1 MKIKDQ
7 EAAEKYIKLCILL
20 NIWSEYHAVT
30 VQVQRRHI
38 NEKKQ
43 NFFLYYL
50 AVSRTNKK
58 DIIEKIW
65 LWGVLWSTKKIIGGI
80 LLQLFT
86 EKTFNK
92 IIPVL
97 LKKPRQH

>member
-65 LWGVLWSTKKIIGGI
+65 LRCTMVYKKNYRRNTSAAIYGKNFKQNHSCFI
-80 LLQLFT
+80 
-86 EKTFNK
+86 EKT
-92 IIPVL
+92 
-97 LKKPRQH
+97 